1 MNKHDL
7 VRELSERLSITQREC
22 MAFLDCLN
30 QITVERLQQNDTVK
44 LPGLGRLSP
53 RIQTARPGRNPHTG
67 VECPIPERMNVKF
80 KTSLYLLEALNPN
93 IKKED
98 I

>member
-1 MNKHDL
+1 MNKQDFA
-7 VRELSERLSITQREC
+7 RELSERLSTTQKEC
-22 MAFLDCLN
+22 IEFLDCFG
-30 QITVERLQQNDTVK
+30 QIAMESLQQNDTVK

-53 RIQTARPGRNPHTG
+53 RIQTSRPGRNPHTG

-80 KTSLYLLEALNPN
+80 KASKYLLEALNPT

>member
-7 VRELSERLSITQREC
+7 VRELSERLSITQRESI
-22 MAFLDCLN
+22 AFLDCLN
-30 QITVERLQQNDTVK
+30 QITVERLLQNDTIK
-44 LPGLGRLSP
+44 LPGLGRFSP
-53 RIQTARPGRNPHTG
+53 RIQTSRPGRNPHTG

-80 KTSLYLLEALNPN
+80 KSSLYLLEALNPN
-93 IKKED
+93 LKKED